1 MARMTVAAQ
10 PTATSARS
18 RGLPCSQPR
27 RGRDRQQRDPAREHK
42 PDVHREEPAPPSR
55 RPHEHDQEAEAGA
68 RGEHNRR
75 QDDDGAHNHGM
86 RARRLE
92 TTADNLHRGERGER
106 NAEHHVEDD
115 VGEIEDRRA
124 GKRRQIRRVQ
134 QQNRKRP
141 GTEPA
146 T

>member
-1 MARMTVAAQ
+1 MARMTVAAH
-10 PTATSARS
+10 ADGDERALARTS
-18 RGLPCSQPR
+18 LSQPR
-27 RGRDRQQRDPAREHK
+27 RGSDRQKRNPTREHQ
-42 PDVHREEPAPPSR
+42 PDVHGEEPAPPSR
-55 RPHEHDQEAEAGA
+55 RPHEHNQEAEAGA

-75 QDDDGAHNHGM
+75 EDDDGADNRGM

-92 TTADNLHRGERGER
+92 TTADNLHRGECGER

-115 VGEIEDRRA
+115 VCEVEDRRA

-141 GTEPA
+141 VAGRA